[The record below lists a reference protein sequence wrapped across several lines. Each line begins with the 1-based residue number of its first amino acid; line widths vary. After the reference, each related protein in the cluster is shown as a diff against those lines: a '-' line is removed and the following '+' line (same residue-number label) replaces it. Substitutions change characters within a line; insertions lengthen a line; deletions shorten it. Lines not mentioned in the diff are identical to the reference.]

1 MIYLLTASLIWAFSF
16 GLIKGELTGLDPVFV
31 SFVRLLISFVVFL
44 PLFRMK
50 NLKYKDAALLSFIG
64 AIQYGLMYV
73 TYIFSYKYLKAY
85 EVALFTV
92 FTPIYV
98 TLINDLIKHKLNTK
112 ALLSAFLAATGTG
125 IIVYKSIGTEGLILG
140 FLLMQ
145 ISNLCFAIGQV
156 LYKHFM
162 KKRNTLKDRNVFALM
177 FLGAV
182 FFTLA
187 TSLFTTN
194 YGEIEI
200 TKNQILILIYL
211 GAIASGLGFFLWNYG
226 AVLTKI
232 GTLAVFNNLK
242 IPLAVTVSLVIFG
255 ERTNPVNLLVGGSI
269 LLFALF
275 YISKIEKSY
284 EIKEKP
290 DVLHN

>member
-284 EIKEKP
+284 EIKEKS
-290 DVLHN
+290 DILHK